1 MHEASLISSLMRRIG
16 EVAAAEGARRV
27 TGVSVWLG
35 ALSHMSA
42 EHFTEHFSRAA
53 AGTLAAGARIH
64 VIVSEDER
72 HEHAQDILLESVEV
86 DAP

>member
-1 MHEASLISSLMRRIG
+1 MHEASLMTSLMRRIG
-16 EVAAAEGARRV
+16 EVAAAEGARRI

-42 EHFTEHFSRAA
+42 AHFAEHFNEAA
-53 AGTLAAGARIH
+53 CGTLAEGARLH
-64 VIVSEDER
+64 VTLSDDEG

-86 DAP
+86 DTP